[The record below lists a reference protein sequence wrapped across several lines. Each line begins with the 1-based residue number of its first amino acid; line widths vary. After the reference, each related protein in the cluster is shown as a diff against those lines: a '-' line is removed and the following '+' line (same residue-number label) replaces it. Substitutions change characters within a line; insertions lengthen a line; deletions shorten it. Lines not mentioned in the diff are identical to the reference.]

1 MDTKQTDEIIKRL
14 ELGEPLSKITKDKK
28 LPDASTV
35 YKYCRDSKELHEKI
49 MQARQTGVWTLL
61 DKIAEDMEIPK
72 TPQET
77 HFLREKYSHIR
88 WLASKLAAKT
98 FGDKVQQD
106 IKQDTTITVSWGNP
120 NDMVEAK
127 KIVEE
132 VQTTSVPSLPNG

>member
-1 MDTKQTDEIIKRL
+1 MN
-14 ELGEPLSKITKDKK
+14 
-28 LPDASTV
+28 
-35 YKYCRDSKELHEKI
+35 
-49 MQARQTGVWTLL
+49 ARQTGVWTLL
-61 DKIAEDMEIPK
+61 DKIAEDMEVPK

-98 FGDKVQQD
+98 FGDKIQQD
-106 IKQDTTITVSWGNP
+106 VKQDTTITVSWGNP

-132 VQTTSVPSLPNG
+132 VQTTSVPSLSNG

>member
-1 MDTKQTDEIIKRL
+1 MDIKQTDEIIKQL
-14 ELGEPLSKITKDKK
+14 ELGKPLSSICKSKK
-28 LPDASTV
+28 MPDVSTV
-35 YKYCRDSKELHEKI
+35 YKYCREDKNLHDKI

-61 DKIAEDMEIPK
+61 DKIAEDMEVPK

-98 FGDKVQQD
+98 FGDKIQQD
-106 IKQDTTITVSWGNP
+106 VKQDTRITVSWGNP

-132 VQTTSVPSLPNG
+132 VQTTSVPSLPG

>member
-14 ELGEPLSKITKDKK
+14 ELGEPLSKITKDKN

-98 FGDKVQQD
+98 FGDKIQQD
-106 IKQDTTITVSWGNP
+106 VKQDTTITVSWGNP
-120 NDMVEAK
+120 NDMVKAEKNVLAMFLFSMQ
-127 KIVEE
+127 I
-132 VQTTSVPSLPNG
+132 